1 MSDHAT
7 AELLKAEAER
17 SQDLIQGLRDATDK
31 LVDRI
36 TDGDI
41 LAARYQAEREAA
53 RLELAR
59 YRVAVAAAVRA
70 ILSDQ
75 CLSPEADGTVWR
87 IETFLG
93 IDRDEPST
101 PEQDELAKALEALP
115 YRDPK
120 DAAACTGSGA
130 IWCPVH
136 GACLCCRAD
145 LVPVN
150 VAGTCP
156 LHREGSSHNM
166 VSPGVVAVEEPIHA
180 EARRCLETARL
191 RVGEGVRAQRR
202 RVESAETLEHCTPP
216 DALACPVH
224 GRCACGQ
231 DRSACPL
238 HSDRSFH
245 AAPIA
250 AKTIRE
256 FQDQGVLP
264 SPDDGKPLLSDQQ
277 VQDDPFSLANTATP
291 ELVAKA
297 DRVLADLV
305 EGDGELSP
313 EQAERFRRIH
323 DAGMVECRT
332 CGGKGSYRV
341 QSPDLPVR
349 NLPMRCRDCD
359 GTGQMPAADRV
370 VCPECLGT
378 GGPDSTTGLMNCSG
392 CNGEGEIPRPQPKGA
407 DNAAEDE
414 RSRDLDAADAEAPG

>member
-70 ILSDQ
+70 VRNDH
-75 CLSPEADGTVWR
+75 CLSPSADATLWG

-101 PEQDELAKALEALP
+101 PEQDELAAELEALP

-120 DAAACTGSGA
+120 DAAACTGLTA
-130 IWCPVH
+130 QWCPVH
-136 GACLCCRAD
+136 G
-145 LVPVN
+145 
-150 VAGTCP
+150 T
-156 LHREGSSHNM
+156 
-166 VSPGVVAVEEPIHA
+166 
-180 EARRCLETARL
+180 
-191 RVGEGVRAQRR
+191 
-202 RVESAETLEHCTPP
+202 
-216 DALACPVH
+216 
-224 GRCACGQ
+224 CAC
-231 DRSACPL
+231 DRLGDLDDPACPL

-245 AAPIA
+245 AAPLA
-250 AKTIRE
+250 AETIRE
-256 FQDQGVLP
+256 FQDRGVLP

-277 VQDDPFSLANTATP
+277 VQDDPFSLANTAAP
-291 ELVAKA
+291 ELLAKA

-323 DAGMVECRT
+323 DAGMQT
-332 CGGKGSYRV
+332 CPRCAGKGRV
-341 QSPDLPVR
+341 KIGKDPQIPDMAWTGTCP
-349 NLPMRCRDCD
+349 DCN
-359 GTGQMPAADRV
+359 GTGQVPAADRI
-370 VCPECLGT
+370 VCPECMGT
-378 GGPDSTTGLMNCSG
+378 GGPDGESGLMNCHA
-392 CNGEGEIPRPQPKGA
+392 CNGEGEIPRPQPKG
-407 DNAAEDE
+407 
-414 RSRDLDAADAEAPG
+414 SG